1 MESEDRLLTLL
12 HLRKTFSEYCR
23 MPLSGSKDGD
33 RKFDRVLPL
42 FGKVKGN
49 LKSKSSNFYICLFYY
64 QLKAV

>member
-1 MESEDRLLTLL
+1 MKENVDMEDVDRSLTLL

-42 FGKVKGN
+42 FGRVIKLWKKFKFV
-49 LKSKSSNFYICLFYY
+49 L
-64 QLKAV
+64 VP